1 MASLKLGF
9 VYSIG
14 TENYDLINGITLQC
28 FKRIKFEI

>member
-14 TENYDLINGITLQC
+14 TEIYDLINGITLQC
-28 FKRIKFEI
+28 FKRIKFEM